1 MPEIIGL
8 GVGNSTDTAPWRLVD
23 FGLPDLVSQLCPRKC
38 VLLFQAFIPVIYS
51 RHHCRIPQAQRGEM
65 ETKHFKDLCG
75 HFANDLDQLRNSY
88 EDKVLSQDKFKEIC
102 KSIAQQVAFAMLC

>member
-1 MPEIIGL
+1 MP
-8 GVGNSTDTAPWRLVD
+8 DP
-23 FGLPDLVSQLCPRKC
+23 QPR
-38 VLLFQAFIPVIYS
+38 
-51 RHHCRIPQAQRGEM
+51 RGSAREM

>member
-1 MPEIIGL
+1 
-8 GVGNSTDTAPWRLVD
+8 
-23 FGLPDLVSQLCPRKC
+23 
-38 VLLFQAFIPVIYS
+38 
-51 RHHCRIPQAQRGEM
+51 M

-88 EDKVLSQDKFKEIC
+88 EDKVLSLDKFKEIC

>member
-1 MPEIIGL
+1 MRPSFPGIY
-8 GVGNSTDTAPWRLVD
+8 S
-23 FGLPDLVSQLCPRKC
+23 SH
-38 VLLFQAFIPVIYS
+38 LFQAS
-51 RHHCRIPQAQRGEM
+51 LNCRIPAAQRGEM